1 MSIAALMRA
10 VVDVRFSKRTSTDHG
25 APRRTPAEL
34 HPRPNRGF
42 IIDRQGYI
50 VTHDRT
56 VSGVSAIQVTLHDG
70 RTLPAAVVARDRLN
84 DIAILKVEQSGLPV
98 IALGDS
104 WILAVGERVLAIG
117 NGGAVGRAPTVAT
130 VRATG
135 AGSGGNLA
143 VDLTPKPDGAGG
155 PLLNHLGQVVG
166 IVTDSATATGA
177 RPPLTFAVPVDR
189 VKPIIRSLM
198 SRPAAALTDL
208 PEAQ

>member
-1 MSIAALMRA
+1 MRA
-10 VVDVRFSKRTSTDHG
+10 VVDVRFSKRTSPDHG

-34 HPRPNRGF
+34 HPRPSRGF

-56 VSGVSAIQVTLHDG
+56 VSGANAVQVTLHDG

-104 WILAVGERVLAIG
+104 WILEVGERVLAIG

-189 VKPIIRSLM
+189 VKPIIRNLM
-198 SRPAAALTDL
+198 SRPVAGLTDL
-208 PEAQ
+208 REAQ